1 MPKITAEIKKALSSL
16 IEQEGSAL
24 ELSRKTGISH
34 STFSKYMS
42 GQIQKI
48 NQANWKILMPF
59 LNPYLKNVDSVV
71 INNNSGTA
79 AGIVPGNMGSNPIGD
94 ATFIVHFQQI
104 TKNPLPT
111 AFLLNSSETA
121 FSVCNLV
128 CNQQNKLR
136 SN

>member
-48 NQANWKILMPF
+48 NQAPLQHFLYFFFKKHKKIARR
-59 LNPYLKNVDSVV
+59 LKRAKFSADYSAVSVFC
-71 INNNSGTA
+71 SA
-79 AGIVPGNMGSNPIGD
+79 RY
-94 ATFIVHFQQI
+94 FQ
-104 TKNPLPT
+104 
-111 AFLLNSSETA
+111 
-121 FSVCNLV
+121 
-128 CNQQNKLR
+128 
-136 SN
+136 

>member
-71 INNNSGTA
+71 INNNSGTS
-79 AGIVPGNMGSNPIGD
+79 AGIVHGNMTTVSGQSESGIPADVFTLIMNSNMT
-94 ATFIVHFQQI
+94 ATEKGECIRAI
-104 TKNPLPT
+104 LK
-111 AFLLNSSETA
+111 
-121 FSVCNLV
+121 
-128 CNQQNKLR
+128 K
-136 SN
+136 